1 MGWHKKTAL
10 LMGSRS
16 RTHHTC
22 HDWKVTNE
30 DFKNDRGV
38 ESTPLAGSQKQCMY
52 SEMLFCQSPCIPFPM
67 QSPTLATTNDVSIKA
82 LPEWICNLIDI
93 GEWLHTGSRMST
105 PATELTE
112 TLYRSGKSGGW
123 KIKEK
128 SQVSEEKVWSVWQYD
143 QNVTIIQTLLSITY
157 DTPNLVD
164 ILIADIRAILKL
176 FVKTNSLCFLREVI
190 WSQHVTRYAES
201 VIAGMNKLFKIHG
214 FVK

>member
-1 MGWHKKTAL
+1 
-10 LMGSRS
+10 MGSWS
-16 RTHHTC
+16 RTDHTC
-22 HDWKVTNE
+22 NDRNE
-30 DFKNDRGV
+30 DLKNDRGV
-38 ESTPLAGSQKQCMY
+38 ESIPLAGSQKQCMY
-52 SEMLFCQSPCIPFPM
+52 SEMLFCRSPCIPFPM

-128 SQVSEEKVWSVWQYD
+128 SQVSEERVWSVWQYD
-143 QNVTIIQTLLSITY
+143 QNVTIFLLLCSLRSITY

-164 ILIADIRAILKL
+164 ILITDIKAIIKP
-176 FVKTNSLCFLREVI
+176 FVKTNSLCFFEKLYDRNMRQGTRSQSSLAWISCLRCM
-190 WSQHVTRYAES
+190 A
-201 VIAGMNKLFKIHG
+201 L
-214 FVK
+214 